1 MKKISTRNVILVR
14 CFTLIELLIVIAIIA
29 ILAAMLLPALTN
41 AREAGKS
48 TRCLANLKQVASAT
62 SLYADD
68 NNGSINWKDDAGW
81 TVRFLFGPA
90 HTSFQ
95 KSTLVSYL
103 GGTPITENLDT
114 PNMHEYDI
122 LPVALCPS
130 GRRDGAGI
138 KPDHDAT
145 GMNNSYAFNTYLT
158 NTAKQEG
165 KENSQPQRW
174 HQFRQ
179 VRKPSSRFLVG
190 DIAYN
195 CYDGTTDSSRVT
207 IWQQKALAR
216 RHNEGANIA
225 FADLHAAR
233 LPHAKLMTLGDG
245 SRTGELYQYFWFD
258 HTW

>member
-1 MKKISTRNVILVR
+1 MRKNSVR
-14 CFTLIELLIVIAIIA
+14 AIRSRWYFTLIELLVVIAIIA
-29 ILAAMLLPALTN
+29 ILAAMLLPALN
-41 AREAGKS
+41 KARETAKS
-48 TRCLANLKQVASAT
+48 TKCLANLKQIASA
-62 SLYADD
+62 SALYADD
-68 NNGSINWKDDAGW
+68 NNGSLNWKDDGGW

-95 KSTLVSYL
+95 KSTLVPYL
-103 GGTPITENLDT
+103 GGTPVSEELDT
-114 PNMHEYDI
+114 TNMHEYDV

-130 GRRDGAGI
+130 GRRDGVGV

-165 KENSQPQRW
+165 KENSTPQRW

-179 VRKPSSRFLVG
+179 VRKASSRFLAG

-195 CYDGTTDSSRVT
+195 CYDGTTDGSRVA
-207 IWQQKALAR
+207 IWWQKSLAR
-216 RHNEGANIA
+216 RHNTGTNIA

-233 LPHAKLMTLGDG
+233 KSHAELMVLGKGDE
-245 SRTGELYQYFWFD
+245 SGEKYQYFWFD